1 MKQATKR
8 IAHKTATAKSSA
20 PNKSPAVKATRAAI
34 YQRYFTPVAN
44 QVGTDGF
51 IPQINGYGTPVFSQ
65 VGSHCVA

>member
-8 IAHKTATAKSSA
+8 SAHTTAPAKSSA
-20 PNKSPAVKATRAAI
+20 PNKGLVAKATRAVI